1 MPASTTRPVSPPV
14 RSRWPS
20 KRLSNESEN
29 VSVTMPVKITSSERL
44 TAIQLR
50 APPMIAAPMPARAML
65 NSIGMPTRS
74 LRIAD
79 V

>member
-1 MPASTTRPVSPPV
+1 
-14 RSRWPS
+14 
-20 KRLSNESEN
+20 
-29 VSVTMPVKITSSERL
+29 MPVKITSNERL

-50 APPMIAAPMPARAML
+50 APPMIAAPTPASAML
-65 NSIGMPTRS
+65 TTIGMPTRS